1 MHFNIL
7 NKNDEIVM
15 SLVHYFITEENYTPI
30 VVRGVKDEIWL
41 ENLDGPYRIIRINS
55 NYIHNDEQ
63 YKFDLFKTKKVV
75 EQIKKKTLS
84 LSMNTL
90 NIFLNLGDNVH
101 LGEEEE
107 KNISSIKFTGIDE
120 VLKDKNIIKVFPN
133 IKDKLIKD
141 KEGIDLIV
149 NVTNDINAKTVEE
162 NRVFTKIFEP
172 KKMIITPILI
182 AICILVF
189 IAMYI
194 WGNGSEDAVTLL
206 LFGANF
212 RGLVQA
218 GEVWRL
224 VTSMFL
230 HIGLIHLVVNMYSL
244 LIIGK
249 QLESFLGKWKF
260 LIVYLGSGIL
270 GSLLSV
276 VVHSSISAGASGA
289 IFGLLGS
296 LLYFGYHYRLYL
308 GTVLKTQVIPIIIIN
323 LLIGFMVPGID
334 NFAHIGG
341 LVGGYLLT
349 MILGVPG
356 KTKKS
361 DRINGSIVLI
371 LLVAFLC
378 YMLFGYLR

>member
-30 VVRGVKDEIWL
+30 VVKGVKDEIWL

-63 YKFDLFKTKKVV
+63 YKFDQFKTKKVM

-84 LSMNTL
+84 ISMNTL

-101 LGEEEE
+101 LPEDE
-107 KNISSIKFTGIDE
+107 KNISSIKFTDIDE
-120 VLKDKNIIKVFPN
+120 VLKDKNIITVFPN

-162 NRVFTKIFEP
+162 NKVFTKIFEP
-172 KKMIITPILI
+172 KKMIITPIII
-182 AICILVF
+182 AICVLVF

-194 WGNGSEDAVTLL
+194 WGRGSEDTITLL
-206 LFGANF
+206 MFGANF
-212 RGLVQA
+212 RPLVQA

-224 VTSMFL
+224 ATSMFL
-230 HIGLIHLVVNMYSL
+230 HIGIIHLLVNMYSL
-244 LIIGK
+244 LIIGR

-276 VVHSSISAGASGA
+276 VIHSSISAGASGA

-341 LVGGYLLT
+341 LVGGYLIT
-349 MILGVPG
+349 MAVGIPG
-356 KTKKS
+356 KSKKN
-361 DRINGSIVLI
+361 DRINGIIVLT
-371 LLVAFLC
+371 LLIAFLC